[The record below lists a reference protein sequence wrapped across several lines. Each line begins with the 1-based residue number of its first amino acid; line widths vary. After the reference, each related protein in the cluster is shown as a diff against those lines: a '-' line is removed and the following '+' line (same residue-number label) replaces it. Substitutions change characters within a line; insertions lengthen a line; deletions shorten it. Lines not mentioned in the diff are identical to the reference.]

1 MSNLLD
7 NIREHA
13 EGITL
18 TNIKKSYGKNTVID
32 NLNIDIQAGEFIV
45 ILGPSGCGK
54 STTMNII
61 AGLEE
66 SDQGIIRIGDRE
78 VQELEPKQRGCAMVF
93 QNYALYPHMTVAD
106 NIGYSLKIQ
115 GIKKQARRK
124 KVEEVAKIVS
134 LESYLDRLPSELSG
148 GQRQRV
154 AIGRAIV
161 REPSVLLFD
170 EPLSNLDAKLRH
182 EMRMELSQLHQRIG
196 STSVFVTHDQVEAM
210 TLADRIIVLNGGN
223 LEQFDTPSNIYDK
236 PSSIFVASFIGSPA
250 MNLLESNPVVASYID
265 TSALG
270 ELPDNLTLGI
280 RPEHIEFSQDK
291 GDFVR
296 VKYVEDLGSHK
307 VVTVAMGDK
316 QELMIAT
323 QLGQD
328 IAIADQVRI
337 HFPQEKLHFFDPVT
351 TQRVELNVDELEIVI

>member
-18 TNIKKSYGKNTVID
+18 TNIRKSYGKNTVID
-32 NLNIDIQAGEFIV
+32 NLNIDIRAGEFIV

-66 SDQGIIRIGDRE
+66 ADQGVIRIGERE
-78 VQELEPKQRGCAMVF
+78 VQDLEPKQRGCAMVF

-115 GIKKQARRK
+115 GMKKQARRE

-134 LESYLDRLPSELSG
+134 LEPYLDRLPSELSG

-223 LEQFDTPSNIYDK
+223 LEQFDTPANIYDK
-236 PSSIFVASFIGSPA
+236 PASMFVANFIGSPA
-250 MNLLESNPVVASYID
+250 MNLLKINPVVESYID
-265 TSALG
+265 ASALSMV
-270 ELPDNLTLGI
+270 PDDIMVGI
-280 RPEHIEFSQDK
+280 RPEHIEFNQDK
-291 GDFVR
+291 GDYVS

-307 VVTVAMGDK
+307 VVTVEMGDK

-337 HFPQEKLHFFDPVT
+337 YFPEDKLHFFDPTT
-351 TQRVELNVDELEIVI
+351 TQRVELNVDKLDKAV